1 MASMPVMLRR
11 QPSERQRQS
20 YRASRRRDPG
30 TDLHLHRG
38 LHALEVADPAEVLG
52 RRLEDGAHAKREERQ
67 VSGSICLIGRSL
79 GGRATHAIL
88 PDEVPASRARS
99 LSSNRRTSVSRM
111 GMKTR
116 LRVTL
121 DEAMSTS
128 DRLIER
134 SEGSLGD
141 SAEGGSVEIKCRKA
155 ADAGFD
161 CRKGSGLVGQPL
173 DRRSKDEG
181 LRSASLTVPSDK
193 LPILSDKPSRS
204 GRR

>member
-1 MASMPVMLRR
+1 
-11 QPSERQRQS
+11 
-20 YRASRRRDPG
+20 
-30 TDLHLHRG
+30 
-38 LHALEVADPAEVLG
+38 
-52 RRLEDGAHAKREERQ
+52 
-67 VSGSICLIGRSL
+67 
-79 GGRATHAIL
+79 L

-116 LRVTL
+116 LSVTL

-141 SAEGGSVEIKCRKA
+141 EIKCRKA

-161 CRKGSGLVGQPL
+161 CRCC
-173 DRRSKDEG
+173 
-181 LRSASLTVPSDK
+181 RSA
-193 LPILSDKPSRS
+193 I
-204 GRR
+204 G